1 MHWRVKEDKSAKRI
15 TATASKRASRIK
27 FYGGYKEHALVRNE
41 CNAYLTNFV
50 AKRKKG
56 TGS

>member
-15 TATASKRASRIK
+15 TATASKRVSRINFTVVIK
-27 FYGGYKEHALVRNE
+27 NNALVRNE
-41 CNAYLTNFV
+41 CNAYLKNFV
-50 AKRKKG
+50 AKKKKG